1 MDCNQES
8 QAGFSHNCACH
19 VSKQSVSAL
28 GFSSMSPALQTAIG
42 LEILFWL
49 MFPTF
54 SFLIIH
60 QEEVLKNLDCNVGLQ
75 ASHPYL
81 SIWKHLISIL
91 HFQNML
97 NPNCWQ
103 KHWEYGSLGVGNPT
117 TVNNIP
123 NPQTPQTA
131 GLPWRLPLVK
141 SRWLTNSCNLAL
153 LGYPSLSYLNISQFQ
168 CLSVAT
174 AWIRSMYWAGCGRA
188 HVESVSADSY
198 WSKESLK
205 LVLCTILSKTFM
217 S

>member
-19 VSKQSVSAL
+19 VSKQTVSAL
-28 GFSSMSPALQTAIG
+28 GFSSVPPPLQTAIG

-60 QEEVLKNLDCNVGLQ
+60 QEEVLKNLDCSVGLQ

-97 NPNCWQ
+97 NPNCWH
-103 KHWEYGSLGVGNPT
+103 KHWEYGSLPGGEP
-117 TVNNIP
+117 NNCKQHPKSTNTSDCWVTMEIAIGRISMAYKLM
-123 NPQTPQTA
+123 QS
-131 GLPWRLPLVK
+131 GSCRLP
-141 SRWLTNSCNLAL
+141 
-153 LGYPSLSYLNISQFQ
+153 
-168 CLSVAT
+168 
-174 AWIRSMYWAGCGRA
+174 
-188 HVESVSADSY
+188 
-198 WSKESLK
+198 
-205 LVLCTILSKTFM
+205 
-217 S
+217 